1 VTLRIVSTP
10 LATRP
15 EWPASRAGGFDPTL
29 REAIVP
35 AVGTESIVAKLAHP
49 DVLVVTTGQQP
60 ALFTGPLYT
69 IHKALSA
76 RALAQLLE
84 ARWQRPVVP
93 LFWLA
98 GDDHDF
104 AEARTAS
111 WLKTDGSVATGSLL
125 PRPADANQLPMYR
138 TLLGAE
144 IEGLLA
150 EIQGD
155 ISPYQFSGPVR
166 EWLSTHWRLGRTLGE
181 AYAGSLAELFAPL
194 GILCFNPTHRAAK
207 RMMAR
212 HLIKAVG
219 LARDLERDL
228 VSRAAELAAIGLDGG
243 VVVGDGATLVM
254 VEGKEGRDRL
264 VVEGDH
270 FATRRSGEPYTIDSL
285 QTLAA
290 AEPERLSPNV
300 LLRPVIEAAI
310 LPTVAYVAGPGE
322 LNYWRLTPPIFA
334 RMRIAPQAAIP
345 RWSGMVVEPGVD
357 RLVSDLHASL
367 DELLA
372 PGAKLEARLARSKVP
387 AEAAEAM
394 ADLQQALARDFDLL
408 ERTGVVIAP
417 QLARS
422 LATLRQKITR
432 ALEQADLKV
441 IAHLKRR
448 DQETMGR
455 IQRARDSLRPNNRPQ
470 ERVLTVAPFLARH
483 GTGLLPEIGEVVRAW
498 YAAALEAGAPT
509 P

>member
-1 VTLRIVSTP
+1 
-10 LATRP
+10 
-15 EWPASRAGGFDPTL
+15 
-29 REAIVP
+29 
-35 AVGTESIVAKLAHP
+35 
-49 DVLVVTTGQQP
+49 
-60 ALFTGPLYT
+60 
-69 IHKALSA
+69 
-76 RALAQLLE
+76 
-84 ARWQRPVVP
+84 
-93 LFWLA
+93 
-98 GDDHDF
+98 
-104 AEARTAS
+104 
-111 WLKTDGSVATGSLL
+111 
-125 PRPADANQLPMYR
+125 
-138 TLLGAE
+138 
-144 IEGLLA
+144 
-150 EIQGD
+150 
-155 ISPYQFSGPVR
+155 VR
-166 EWLSTHWRLGRTLGE
+166 EWLARQWRLGRTLGA

-194 GILCFNPTHRAAK
+194 GILCFDPTHRVAK
-207 RMMAR
+207 RAMAG

-228 VSRAAELAAIGLDGG
+228 VSRAGELAAIGLDGG

-270 FATRRSGEPYTIDSL
+270 FATRRSGEPFTLDSL

-300 LLRPVIEAAI
+300 LLRPVIEAAL

-334 RMRIAPQAAIP
+334 RMRIAPQAAVP
-345 RWSGMVVEPGVD
+345 RWSGMIVEPAVD
-357 RLVSDLHASL
+357 RLVSELHASL

-372 PGAKLEARLARSKVP
+372 PGAKLEARLARSQVP
-387 AEAAEAM
+387 AEAAAAL
-394 ADLQQALARDFDLL
+394 ADLQAAVARDFDRL
-408 ERTGVVIAP
+408 EQAGGTIAP

-422 LATLRQKITR
+422 LATLRQKVAR
-432 ALEQADLKV
+432 ALEQADTKV
-441 IAHLKRR
+441 IAHVKRR

-498 YAAALEAGAPT
+498 YATALEAAPPT

>member
-1 VTLRIVSTP
+1 MTLRIITTP

-15 EWPASRAGGFDPTL
+15 EWPSTRPGGFDPAL
-29 REAIVP
+29 REAIV
-35 AVGTESIVAKLAHP
+35 AAAGTESLIAKLSQP
-49 DVLVVTTGQQP
+49 DALVVTTGQQP

-76 RALAQLLE
+76 RALALLLE

-104 AEARTAS
+104 AEARTTA
-111 WLKTDGSVATGSLL
+111 WLKTDGSVTTGSLL
-125 PRPADANQLPMYR
+125 PRPAEANQLPMYR
-138 TLLGAE
+138 TILGPE
-144 IEGLLA
+144 IETLLA
-150 EIQGD
+150 QIQVD
-155 ISPYQFSGPVR
+155 IAPYQFSGPVR
-166 EWLSTHWRLGRTLGE
+166 EWLARHWQLGRTLGD
-181 AYAGSLAELFAPL
+181 AYAGSLAELLAPL
-194 GILCFNPTHRAAK
+194 GVLCFDPTHRSAK
-207 RMMAR
+207 RAMAR

-219 LARDLERDL
+219 LARDLDRDL
-228 VSRAAELAAIGLDGG
+228 AARAVELAAVGLDGG

-254 VEGKEGRDRL
+254 VEGTEGRDRL
-264 VVEGDH
+264 VLEGDH
-270 FATRRSGEPYTIDSL
+270 YATRRSGEPFTLESL
-285 QTLAA
+285 QALAA

-300 LLRPVIEAAI
+300 LLRPVVEAAI

-322 LNYWRLTPPIFA
+322 LNYWRLTQPIFA
-334 RMRIAPQAAIP
+334 RMRITPQAAMP
-345 RWSGMVVEPGVD
+345 RWSGMIIEPGVD
-357 RLVSDLHASL
+357 RLVTDLQATL

-387 AEAAEAM
+387 AETAAAL
-394 ADLQQALARDFDLL
+394 ADLQAALARDFDLL
-408 ERTGVVIAP
+408 EGTGVVIAP

-422 LATLRQKITR
+422 LATLRKKIAF
-432 ALEQADLKV
+432 ALEQADAKV
-441 IAHLKRR
+441 VAHLKRR
-448 DQETMGR
+448 DKETMGR

-483 GTGLLPEIGEVVRAW
+483 GTGLLPEIGEVIRGW
-498 YAAALEAGAPT
+498 YAAALEAGPST

>member
-1 VTLRIVSTP
+1 MTLRIITTP
-10 LATRP
+10 LAPPP
-15 EWPASRAGGFDPTL
+15 EWPAARPGGLDPAL
-29 REAIVP
+29 LEAIVP
-35 AVGTESIVAKLAHP
+35 AAGTERAVAKLSHP
-49 DVLVVTTGQQP
+49 EVVVVTTGQQP

-76 RALAQLLE
+76 RALALLLE

-104 AEARTAS
+104 AEARTTS
-111 WLKTDGSVATGSLL
+111 WLRTDGSVASGSLL
-125 PRPADANQLPMYR
+125 PRPAEANQLPMYR
-138 TLLGAE
+138 TILGPE
-144 IEGLLA
+144 IETLLA
-150 EIQGD
+150 QISGD
-155 ISPYQFSGPVR
+155 IAPYQFSGPVL
-166 EWLSTHWRLGRTLGE
+166 EWLARHWQLGRTLGD
-181 AYAGSLAELFAPL
+181 AFAGSLAELFAPL
-194 GILCFNPTHRAAK
+194 GILCFDPTHRAAK
-207 RMMAR
+207 RAMAR

-219 LARDLERDL
+219 LARDLDRDL
-228 VSRAAELAAIGLDGG
+228 ATRGAELTAVGLDGG
-243 VVVGDGATLVM
+243 VVVGDGSTLVM

-264 VVEGDH
+264 VLEGDH
-270 FATRRSGEPYTIDSL
+270 YITRRSGEPFTLESL
-285 QTLAA
+285 QALAA

-300 LLRPVIEAAI
+300 LLRPVVEAAM

-322 LNYWRLTPPIFA
+322 LNYWRLTPPIFG
-334 RMRIAPQAAIP
+334 RMRIMPQAVIP
-345 RWSGMVVEPGVD
+345 RWSGMIVEPGVD
-357 RLVSDLHASL
+357 RLVTDLKSTL
-367 DELLA
+367 EELLA
-372 PGAKLEARLARSKVP
+372 PGAKLEARLARWQIP

-394 ADLQQALARDFDLL
+394 ADLQAALVRDFDLL

-422 LATLRQKITR
+422 LATLRRKIKF
-432 ALEQADLKV
+432 ALEQADAKV

-448 DQETMGR
+448 DTETTGR

-483 GTGLLPEIGEVVRAW
+483 GTGLLPELAEVIRAW
-498 YAAALEAGAPT
+498 YAGALEAGLPT

>member
-1 VTLRIVSTP
+1 
-10 LATRP
+10 
-15 EWPASRAGGFDPTL
+15 
-29 REAIVP
+29 
-35 AVGTESIVAKLAHP
+35 
-49 DVLVVTTGQQP
+49 
-60 ALFTGPLYT
+60 
-69 IHKALSA
+69 
-76 RALAQLLE
+76 
-84 ARWQRPVVP
+84 
-93 LFWLA
+93 
-98 GDDHDF
+98 
-104 AEARTAS
+104 
-111 WLKTDGSVATGSLL
+111 
-125 PRPADANQLPMYR
+125 
-138 TLLGAE
+138 
-144 IEGLLA
+144 
-150 EIQGD
+150 
-155 ISPYQFSGPVR
+155 
-166 EWLSTHWRLGRTLGE
+166 
-181 AYAGSLAELFAPL
+181 
-194 GILCFNPTHRAAK
+194 
-207 RMMAR
+207 
-212 HLIKAVG
+212 
-219 LARDLERDL
+219 
-228 VSRAAELAAIGLDGG
+228 
-243 VVVGDGATLVM
+243 M

-270 FATRRSGEPYTIDSL
+270 FATRRSGEPYTLDSL

-345 RWSGMVVEPGVD
+345 RWSGMIVEPGVD
-357 RLVSDLHASL
+357 RLVSDLHTSL

-448 DQETMGR
+448 DKETMGR
-455 IQRARDSLRPNNRPQ
+455 IQRARASLRPNNRPQ
-470 ERVLTVAPFLARH
+470 ERVLSVAPFLARH

-498 YAAALEAGAPT
+498 YAAALEAGPPT

>member
-1 VTLRIVSTP
+1 VTLRILTTP
-10 LATRP
+10 LAPRP
-15 EWPASRAGGFDPTL
+15 EWPAARPGGFDAAL
-29 REAIVP
+29 LNAIVP
-35 AVGTESIVAKLAHP
+35 AAGTESILKKLSHP
-49 DVLVVTTGQQP
+49 EVVVVTTGQQP

-76 RALAQLLE
+76 RALATLLE

-104 AEARTAS
+104 AEARTTS

-138 TLLGAE
+138 TILGAE
-144 IEGLLA
+144 VETLLA
-150 EIQGD
+150 QIQGD
-155 ISPYQFSGPVR
+155 IAPYQFSGPVK
-166 EWLSTHWRLGRTLGE
+166 EWLGRHWTLGKTLGA
-181 AYAGSLAELFAPL
+181 AYSGSLAELFAPL
-194 GILCFNPTHRAAK
+194 GILCFDPTHRAAK
-207 RMMAR
+207 RAMAR

-219 LARDLERDL
+219 LARDLDRDL
-228 VSRAAELAAIGLDGG
+228 TSRATELAAVGLDGG

-264 VVEGDH
+264 VIEGDH
-270 FATRRSGEPYTIDSL
+270 FATRRSGEPFTLDSL
-285 QTLAA
+285 QALAA

-300 LLRPVIEAAI
+300 LLRPVVEAAI

-334 RMRIAPQAAIP
+334 RMRITPQAAVP
-345 RWSGMVVEPGVD
+345 RWSGVIVESAVD
-357 RLVSDLHASL
+357 RLVTELGSTL

-372 PGAKLEARLARSKVP
+372 PGAKLEARMARSKLP
-387 AEAAEAM
+387 AEAAQAL
-394 ADLQQALARDFDLL
+394 ADLQAALARDFDLL
-408 ERTGVVIAP
+408 ERTGVEIAP
-417 QLARS
+417 QLVRS
-422 LATLRQKITR
+422 LATLRKKIT
-432 ALEQADLKV
+432 LTLQQADTKV
-441 IAHLKRR
+441 IAHVKRR
-448 DQETMGR
+448 ETETMGR

-483 GTGLLPEIGEVVRAW
+483 GTGLLPEIGTVIAQW
-498 YAAALEAGAPT
+498 YAGALEAAPPT